1 MAKIVFYEDDT
12 AALVE
17 GFMKKVH
24 DPEVPGVP
32 NKAPFLDSK
41 DIETRTK
48 ISTLDKITLIST
60 TLTSIGALIQD
71 LVILYPIGTN
81 TPLPAMVLNRIKEE
95 QIENVSVAILGFK
108 EENKDAIDGMEYIDL
123 DPATTTEIT
132 ETTFLP
138 DVKKILYL
146 MTAARA
152 EEIVKSATPKSVI
165 SIPQVRELA
174 AKFNYDDNTRI
185 SVAIPQLSTGSWID
199 LFNTLELVIDK
210 EPIDAVYIE
219 CAIKERD
226 FFLRSMVDILEAT
239 FHEND
244 VTYVQNE
251 TTYIEVVERPEEDIE
266 AEEEETPI
274 SQDDPKPIVDVEAEE
289 VKE

>member
-12 AALVE
+12 AAHVE
-17 GFMKKVH
+17 SFMKKVH
-24 DPEVPGVP
+24 DPNVPGP
-32 NKAPFLDSK
+32 DKAAFLDSK
-41 DIETRTK
+41 DIESRTK
-48 ISTLDKITLIST
+48 ISTEDKMSTIST
-60 TLTSIGALIQD
+60 TLTTISALIQD
-71 LVILYPIGTN
+71 LIILYPIGIN

-123 DPATTTEIT
+123 DPASTTEIT
-132 ETTFLP
+132 EETFLP

-165 SIPQVRELA
+165 SIPQIRELA
-174 AKFNYDDNTRI
+174 GKFNYDDSRV
-185 SVAIPQLSTGSWID
+185 SVAIPQLSTGSWMD

-219 CAIKERD
+219 CALKERD

-251 TTYIEVVERPEEDIE
+251 KTYIEVVDRPEE
-266 AEEEETPI
+266 EEEEEEVTPI
-274 SQDDPKPIVDVEAEE
+274 SQDDPTPIVDVEAEE

>member
-1 MAKIVFYEDDT
+1 MAKIVFYEDNT
-12 AALVE
+12 TALVE

-32 NKAPFLDSK
+32 DKAAFLDST

-48 ISTLDKITLIST
+48 ISPDDKMTTIST
-60 TLTSIGALIQD
+60 TLTSIAALIQD

-95 QIENVSVAILGFK
+95 QIENVSVAILDFK
-108 EENKDAIDGMEYIDL
+108 EENKDAIDGMEYIDI
-123 DPATTTEIT
+123 DPATTEIT

-146 MTAARA
+146 MTSARA
-152 EEIVKSATPKSVI
+152 EEIVKSATEKSVI

-251 TTYIEVVERPEEDIE
+251 TTYIEVVERPEEDE
-266 AEEEETPI
+266 DGEEEAAPI

>member
-1 MAKIVFYEDDT
+1 MAKIVFYEDNT
-12 AALVE
+12 TALVE

-24 DPEVPGVP
+24 DPSVPGVP
-32 NKAPFLDSK
+32 DKAPFLDSK

-48 ISTLDKITLIST
+48 ISTEDKMTTIST
-60 TLTSIGALIQD
+60 TLTSISALIQD
-71 LVILYPIGTN
+71 LVILYPIGIN
-81 TPLPAMVLNRIKEE
+81 TPLPAMVLNRINEE

-123 DPATTTEIT
+123 DPSTTEIT

-152 EEIVKSATPKSVI
+152 EEIVKSASEKSVI

-219 CAIKERD
+219 CALKERD

-244 VTYVQNE
+244 VHMFKMKQHTSRLLIVQKKKTKLLQSHRMILNQ
-251 TTYIEVVERPEEDIE
+251 
-266 AEEEETPI
+266 
-274 SQDDPKPIVDVEAEE
+274 S
-289 VKE
+289 